1 MKKTLLF
8 ASVLLTGTTFA
19 QFTQGNEPEVGD
31 TQTMFVCDETAPDYA
46 TVTGTGVTWDY
57 STTAGDHDAGI
68 PAMSVLSI
76 VDAASTTEG
85 SNFTAEGATKAVVI
99 EGFMSTY
106 FSSTASTRTSQG
118 FSFDNSGTMVNVVL
132 DTDPETL
139 MNYTFNQGNT
149 VSDAF
154 GGHSVYMGAPITVTG
169 TSTATVDGTGTLKLN
184 AATTIPNV
192 VRYKLTDNASGTAGF
207 IPISLARTQYEYYDL
222 ANSSLPLF
230 VHSTLVVTIASAPNV
245 IKVVLNSEEP
255 DDYLSVNENELAG
268 LTVYPNPATDEISVK
283 GLKENASLTL
293 VDAQGKT
300 VATAA
305 VEPGVASLSVANVNA
320 GVYFLH
326 IASAN
331 GTKVERVVIR

>member
-8 ASVLLTGTTFA
+8 ASVLLSGTTFA
-19 QFTQGNEPEVGD
+19 QFTQGNEPAIG
-31 TQTMFVCDETAPDYA
+31 TNQSMYVCDTLAPNYA
-46 TVTGTGVTWDY
+46 TTTGTGVTWDY
-57 STTAGDHDAGI
+57 SGVAGMHEAGVPTERI
-68 PAMSVLSI
+68 LSI

-99 EGFMSTY
+99 EGFMTTY
-106 FSSTASTRTSQG
+106 FSSTASARTSQG
-118 FSFDNSGTMVNVVL
+118 FSFTQAGTTTNVVH

-139 MNYTFNQGNT
+139 MNYTFSQGNT
-149 VSDAF
+149 LSDPFA
-154 GGHSVYMGAPITVTG
+154 GHTFYTAPIAYTG
-169 TSTATVDGTGTLKLN
+169 TVNATVDGTGTLKLN

-192 VRYKLTDNASGTAGF
+192 VRYKLTDNASATTIFGN
-207 IPISLARTQYEYYDL
+207 IVLSRTQYEYYDL
-222 ANSSLPLF
+222 ANGSLPLF
-230 VHSTLVVTIASAPNV
+230 VHSTLDVTILGALNHIV
-245 IKVVLNSEEP
+245 VVLNSEQP
-255 DDYLSVNENELAG
+255 DEYLSVNENELAG

-283 GLKENASLTL
+283 GLKENAALTL

-305 VEPGVASLSVANVNA
+305 VEPGVASMSVANVNA